1 LDIFVAFILISPPI
15 YDIFTSI
22 MNLLSIKELSASFIE
37 DVYILA
43 TELKKEPVKD
53 LLKGKTAAMI
63 FEKPSNRT
71 RVSFEVGMFQLG
83 GHAVSLSESML
94 QIGTR
99 ESEADVA
106 RTLSRYVDCIIY
118 RTFEHSKVEE
128 MAKYA
133 TVPVIN
139 ALSDKAHPCQALADI
154 FTIRE
159 KSKIPLDL
167 ARGRQNPKSK
177 TIRLVFVGD
186 GNNVA
191 RSLNE
196 LCKKTGINFL
206 LCCPKG
212 YEMEDCE
219 VSHDPKMA
227 VKDADV
233 IYTDVWASMG
243 QEKEKAK
250 RAKIFQPYQINSQLA
265 CLAKD
270 DYIFMHCLPAHR
282 GEEVSAEVI
291 DGPNSVVFDQAEN
304 RLHAQKAILVALLNK

>member
-1 LDIFVAFILISPPI
+1 
-15 YDIFTSI
+15 
-22 MNLLSIKELSASFIE
+22 MNLLSIKELSSKFIE
-37 DVYILA
+37 DIYTLA
-43 TELKKEPVKD
+43 AELKKEPLKP
-53 LLKGKTAAMI
+53 LLNGKTAAMI

-94 QIGTR
+94 QIGSR

-139 ALSDKAHPCQALADI
+139 ALSDKAHPCQALADVY
-154 FTIRE
+154 TIRE
-159 KSKIPLDL
+159 RVKGQG
-167 ARGRQNPKSK
+167 ARGKENDLRV
-177 TIRLVFVGD
+177 VFVGD

-212 YEMEDCE
+212 YEMEGCE
-219 VSHDPKMA
+219 ISHDPKEA
-227 VKDADV
+227 VKGADV

-243 QEKEKAK
+243 QEKDTKK
-250 RAKIFQPYQINSQLA
+250 RKKDFAGYQVNGELIKFVGTSRDWSRTITPSIYHARCLRLHAGMRSQ
-265 CLAKD
+265 
-270 DYIFMHCLPAHR
+270 MR
-282 GEEVSAEVI
+282 SSES
-291 DGPNSVVFDQAEN
+291 PNSIVFDQE
-304 RLHAQKAILVALLNK
+304 

>member
-1 LDIFVAFILISPPI
+1 
-15 YDIFTSI
+15 
-22 MNLLSIKELSASFIE
+22 MNLLSIQELSSSFME

-43 TELKKEPVKD
+43 KELKKEPVKD
-53 LLKGKTAAMI
+53 LLRGKTVAMI

-118 RTFEHSKVEE
+118 RTFEHSKVEG
-128 MAKYA
+128 MAKYS

-159 KSKIPLDL
+159 KFGVRKI
-167 ARGRQNPKSK
+167 K
-177 TIRLVFVGD
+177 IVFVGD

-196 LCKKTGINFL
+196 LCKKTGIKFL

-219 VSHDPKMA
+219 ISYDPQNA

-243 QEKEKAK
+243 QEKETKKRKKDFAGFQVNSKLLKA
-250 RAKIFQPYQINSQLA
+250 AKKNTLI
-265 CLAKD
+265 
-270 DYIFMHCLPAHR
+270 MHCLPAHR
-282 GEEVSAEVI
+282 GEEITADAIESK
-291 DGPNSVVFDQAEN
+291 NSIVFDQAEN
-304 RLHAQKAILVALLNK
+304 RLHVQKAVLVKLLSGEHK

>member
-1 LDIFVAFILISPPI
+1 
-15 YDIFTSI
+15 
-22 MNLLSIKELSASFIE
+22 MNLLSIKELSSKFIE
-37 DVYILA
+37 DIYILA
-43 TELKKEPVKD
+43 AELKKEPVKD

-133 TVPVIN
+133 SVPVIN

-154 FTIRE
+154 YTIIE
-159 KSKIPLDL
+159 KLGGETPHAASVQGKKI
-167 ARGRQNPKSK
+167 
-177 TIRLVFVGD
+177 VFVGD

-196 LCKKTGINFL
+196 LCKKMGMKFL

-219 VSHDPKMA
+219 VSYNPQSA

-243 QEKEKAK
+243 QEKETIKRKKDFAKFQVNSKLLKA
-250 RAKIFQPYQINSQLA
+250 AK
-265 CLAKD
+265 KD
-270 DYIFMHCLPAHR
+270 TLIMHCLPAHR
-282 GEEVSAEVI
+282 GEEITADAIESKDSI
-291 DGPNSVVFDQAEN
+291 VFDQAEN
-304 RLHAQKAILVALLNK
+304 RLHVQKAVLVKLLSGEK

>member
-1 LDIFVAFILISPPI
+1 
-15 YDIFTSI
+15 
-22 MNLLSIKELSASFIE
+22 MNLLSINELSSSFIE
-37 DVYILA
+37 EIYNLTA
-43 TELKKEPVKD
+43 ELKKEPLKP

-94 QIGTR
+94 QIGSR

-133 TVPVIN
+133 SVPVIN
-139 ALSDKAHPCQALADI
+139 ALSDKAHPCQALADVY
-154 FTIRE
+154 TIRE
-159 KSKIPLDL
+159 KLKIL
-167 ARGRQNPKSK
+167 NPKSE
-177 TIRLVFVGD
+177 TIKIVFVGD

-196 LCKKTGINFL
+196 LCKKTGIKFL

-212 YEMEDCE
+212 YEMEGCE
-219 VSHDPKMA
+219 ISYDPKEA
-227 VKDADV
+227 VKGADV

-243 QEKEKAK
+243 QEKETKKRKKDFAK
-250 RAKIFQPYQINSQLA
+250 YQINSDL
-265 CLAKD
+265 LRSAKNGA
-270 DYIFMHCLPAHR
+270 YIMHCLPAHR
-282 GEEVSAEVI
+282 GEEITGEVI
-291 DGPNSVVFDQAEN
+291 ESPNSIVFDQAEN
-304 RLHAQKAILVALLNK
+304 RLHVQKAVLVKLLGEIK

>member
-1 LDIFVAFILISPPI
+1 
-15 YDIFTSI
+15 
-22 MNLLSIKELSASFIE
+22 MNLLSINELSSSFIE
-37 DVYILA
+37 EIYNLTA
-43 TELKKEPVKD
+43 ELKKEPLKP

-94 QIGTR
+94 QIGSR

-139 ALSDKAHPCQALADI
+139 ALSDKAHPCQALADVY
-154 FTIRE
+154 TIRE
-159 KSKIPLDL
+159 RVKGQG
-167 ARGRQNPKSK
+167 ARGKENDLRV
-177 TIRLVFVGD
+177 VFVGD

-196 LCKKTGINFL
+196 LCKKTGIKFL

-212 YEMEDCE
+212 YEMEGCE
-219 VSHDPKMA
+219 ISHDPKEA

-243 QEKEKAK
+243 QEKETKKRKKDFAK
-250 RAKIFQPYQINSQLA
+250 FQVNMDLIRANGRSPQRNLPLV
-265 CLAKD
+265 
-270 DYIFMHCLPAHR
+270 MHCLPAHR
-282 GEEVSAEVI
+282 GDEITNEVI
-291 DGPNSVVFDQAEN
+291 ESPNSIVFDQAEN
-304 RLHAQKAILVALLNK
+304 RLHVQKAVLVKLLADRRPGGASVQD

>member
-1 LDIFVAFILISPPI
+1 
-15 YDIFTSI
+15 
-22 MNLLSIKELSASFIE
+22 MNLLSIQELSSSFME

-43 TELKKEPVKD
+43 KELKKEPVKD
-53 LLKGKTAAMI
+53 LLRGKTVAMI

-118 RTFEHSKVEE
+118 RTFEHSKVEG
-128 MAKYA
+128 MAKYS

-159 KSKIPLDL
+159 KFGVRKI
-167 ARGRQNPKSK
+167 K
-177 TIRLVFVGD
+177 IVFVGD

-196 LCKKTGINFL
+196 LCKKTGIKFL

-219 VSHDPKMA
+219 ISYDPQNA

-243 QEKEKAK
+243 QEKETKKRKKDFAK
-250 RAKIFQPYQINSQLA
+250 FQVNMDLIGANGRLPQRKLPLI
-265 CLAKD
+265 
-270 DYIFMHCLPAHR
+270 MHCLPAHR
-282 GEEVSAEVI
+282 GDEITNEVI
-291 DGPNSVVFDQAEN
+291 ESKNSIVFDQAEN
-304 RLHAQKAILVALLNK
+304 RLHVQKAVLIKLLSGENK

>member
-1 LDIFVAFILISPPI
+1 
-15 YDIFTSI
+15 
-22 MNLLSIKELSASFIE
+22 MNLLSIQELSSSFIE
-37 DVYILA
+37 EIYILA
-43 TELKKEPVKD
+43 KELKKEPVKD

-154 FTIRE
+154 YTIME
-159 KSKIPLDL
+159 KLGAGGRLPIQGVKI
-167 ARGRQNPKSK
+167 
-177 TIRLVFVGD
+177 VFVGD

-196 LCKKTGINFL
+196 LCKKTGIKFL

-219 VSHDPKMA
+219 ISYDPQSA

-243 QEKEKAK
+243 QEKETKKRKKDFAK
-250 RAKIFQPYQINSQLA
+250 FQVNMDLIGANGRLPQRKLPLI
-265 CLAKD
+265 
-270 DYIFMHCLPAHR
+270 MHCLPAHR
-282 GEEVSAEVI
+282 GDEITNEVI
-291 DGPNSVVFDQAEN
+291 ESKNSIVFDQAEN
-304 RLHAQKAILVALLNK
+304 RLHVQKAVLVKLLSGENK